1 MLGEDPVGP
10 TPTTRVRRGAAPGGS
25 PGRIGVSPEC
35 IGTAGHDDGRVKETL
50 RVVLADDH
58 PVVRDGLRTLLA
70 SLPDVELVGEAATG
84 RAAVRECVLRKPDV
98 VVMDLQMPD
107 LNGIDAT
114 REVLRAVPGVAV
126 LVLTMY
132 DDDDSV
138 FSAMRAGA
146 RGYLLKGAEQGEIAA
161 AITAVAG
168 GQAIF
173 GPGVASRVLTY
184 FAAPRQV
191 DAPFP
196 ELTAREREV
205 LDLIAAGLGNAA
217 ISARL
222 GLAAKTVANH
232 ISNIFAKLQVAGR
245 AEAIA
250 KARRE
255 GLGGPP

>member
-1 MLGEDPVGP
+1 MH
-10 TPTTRVRRGAAPGGS
+10 PTTRVRVADRPGDL
-25 PGRIGVSPEC
+25 PGVWVRIPEHT
-35 IGTAGHDDGRVKETL
+35 GTSRPDDVRVTATL

-70 SLPDVELVGEAATG
+70 SMPGVELVGEAATG
-84 RAAVRECVLRKPDV
+84 RAAVREVVLRKPDV
-98 VVMDLQMPD
+98 VVMDLRMPELD
-107 LNGIDAT
+107 GIEAT
-114 REVLRAVPGVAV
+114 REVLRAVPSVAV

-138 FSAMRAGA
+138 FAAMRAGA
-146 RGYLLKGAEQGEIAA
+146 RGYLLKGAAQEEIAA

-173 GPGVASRVLTY
+173 GPGVAARVLGY
-184 FAAPRQV
+184 FSAPPRT
-191 DAPFP
+191 DDPFP
-196 ELTAREREV
+196 QLTGREREV
-205 LDLIAAGLGNAA
+205 LDLIAAGLPNGA

-222 GLAAKTVANH
+222 GLAGKTVANH

-250 KARRE
+250 RARRE
-255 GLGGPP
+255 GLGSG